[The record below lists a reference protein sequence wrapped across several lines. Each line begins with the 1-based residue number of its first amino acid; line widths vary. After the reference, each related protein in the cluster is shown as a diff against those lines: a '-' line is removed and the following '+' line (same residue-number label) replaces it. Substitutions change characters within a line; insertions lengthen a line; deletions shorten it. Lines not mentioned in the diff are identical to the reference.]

1 MGFPVALPD
10 PLTPASRG
18 LFGLAGLA
26 TTGISGD
33 LTLTKSGTTA
43 RTATFPDYDIEVQP
57 TAEVVSSS
65 WQARNHAA
73 YTAIA
78 TGTATDPGIP
88 AAGHEFTTLVRN
100 GTITI
105 GGTAYSSAGLLVRR
119 VWHSGS
125 WTNYQYPHLDG
136 AWTWTAAQKFSVDV
150 GIAVTAVAS
159 GGSLQLGAGAANGI
173 GFQSGGVVDTRIYR
187 SAASTAKTD
196 GTFIVGGTSATA
208 LQSDGGIFMNRAA
221 GVDAQL
227 LIQVSGTGSIQ
238 FGFNKSGSTN
248 ATGAADGEMYFGS
261 NGAFPLALTTSGA
274 RRIRIGASGELHMF
288 GGSPVARPTYGA
300 PTGTATRT
308 TFDTTTVTLAQL
320 AERVK
325 AMIDDNRSR
334 GDYA

>member
-1 MGFPVALPD
+1 MGYPIALPD

-33 LTLTKSGTTA
+33 LTLTKLGIVA

-65 WQARNHAA
+65 WQARKHAA

-78 TGTATDPGIP
+78 TGTATDPGTP

-136 AWTWTAAQKFSVDV
+136 AWTWSAAQKFNVDV

-159 GGSLQLGAGAANGI
+159 GGSLQLGTGSGSGI
-173 GFQSGGVVDTRIYR
+173 GFQSGGVVDTRVYR

-196 GTFIVGGTSATA
+196 GAFIVGGTSSTA
-208 LQSDGGIFMNRAA
+208 LQVDGGIFMNRAA
-221 GVDAQL
+221 GVDAQML
-227 LIQVSGTGSIQ
+227 LQVSGTGSIQ

-261 NGAFPLALTTSGA
+261 NGALPFSLTTSGT
-274 RRIRIGASGELHMF
+274 RRFRIDGSGNYHLR
-288 GGSPVARPTYGA
+288 GGTPVTPSAFTA
-300 PTGTATRT
+300 WTGTATRT
-308 TFDTTTVTLAQL
+308 TIATGSATATNC
-320 AERVK
+320 AEAIK
-325 AMIDDNRSR
+325 ALIDDLKSI
-334 GDYA
+334 GVLP